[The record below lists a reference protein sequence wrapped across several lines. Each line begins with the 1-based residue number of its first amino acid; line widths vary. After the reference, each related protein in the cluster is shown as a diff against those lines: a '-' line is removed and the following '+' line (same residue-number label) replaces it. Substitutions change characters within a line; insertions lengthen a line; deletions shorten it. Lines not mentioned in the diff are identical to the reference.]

1 MNEKSKSIKL
11 INWIKENRKSFFSI
25 LITVLVI
32 VALVI
37 FVYARIQVINS
48 AASDKL
54 DMATKIIS
62 QGDMK
67 KGLEAIDD
75 VINTYKNS
83 PSAYRAMIM
92 KASYFIN
99 EKRYEEAEQ
108 ILKFYIANAKPKIVR
123 PLGYPL
129 LVTVYDD
136 SNNIE
141 QAISTSQEFL
151 AKYSDSYL
159 APYVMENMARLYELS
174 SKQEEANKV
183 YKDIVDK
190 FPQTVYANRASKKL
204 K

>member
-1 MNEKSKSIKL
+1 MNKKSKSIKL
-11 INWIKENRKSFFSI
+11 INWIKENRKSFFSV
-25 LITVLVI
+25 LVTLLVI

-75 VINTYKNS
+75 VINTYRNS

-108 ILKFYIANAKPKIVR
+108 ILKFYIANAKPEIVK

-129 LVTVYDD
+129 LVTVYDGN
-136 SNNIE
+136 NNIE

-151 AKYSDSYL
+151 AKYSNSYL

-190 FPQTVYANRASKKL
+190 FPQTVYANRASEKL

>member
-1 MNEKSKSIKL
+1 MNKKSKSIKL
-11 INWIKENRKSFFSI
+11 INWIKENRKSFFSV
-25 LITVLVI
+25 LVTLLVI

-37 FVYARIQVINS
+37 FVYARIQLINS

-62 QGDMK
+62 QGDME

-108 ILKFYIANAKPKIVR
+108 ILKFYIANAKPEIVK

-129 LVTVYDD
+129 LVTVYDG

-190 FPQTVYANRASKKL
+190 FPQTVYANRASEKL

>member
-1 MNEKSKSIKL
+1 MNEKTKSIKL

-37 FVYARIQVINS
+37 FVYARIRIINS
-48 AASDKL
+48 VASDKL

-108 ILKFYIANAKPKIVR
+108 ILKFYIENAKPEIVK

-190 FPQTVYANRASKKL
+190 FPQTVYANRASKKM

>member
-1 MNEKSKSIKL
+1 MQRHAAGLDETSRFRDVV
-11 INWIKENRKSFFSI
+11 EFFGEAFEAFVFAAEHDGKGVGGCRYQKGNVGQN
-25 LITVLVI
+25 VLRL
-32 VALVI
+32 ALKQ
-37 FVYARIQVINS
+37 QVIAKRAKQNERQQHGFN
-48 AASDKL
+48 ARFFADKQQIDADRKHDVNNL
-54 DMATKIIS
+54 H
-62 QGDMK
+62 
-67 KGLEAIDD
+67 LEAI
-75 VINTYKNS
+75 T
-83 PSAYRAMIM
+83 
-92 KASYFIN
+92 
-99 EKRYEEAEQ
+99 
-108 ILKFYIANAKPKIVR
+108 KPEIVK

-151 AKYSDSYL
+151 AKYSNSYL